1 MSYVEEIT
9 VRGDA
14 LVHLIEALVEQKN
27 VSLLAEACV
36 QDALMACIGERESL
50 AKKANG
56 MAILDVEVG
65 KAGLVIVSEGLSDI
79 EAEKVGRR
87 ASEAFLGLMKRG
99 S

>member
-1 MSYVEEIT
+1 MSFEEEIT

-14 LVHLIEALVEQKN
+14 LVTLLDALVEQKN

-36 QDALMACIGERESL
+36 HDALVECIGERVSL
-50 AKKANG
+50 AKKAKG
-56 MAILDVEVG
+56 MAILDVEIG
-65 KAGLVIVSEGLSDI
+65 RAGLVIVSEGLSDI
-79 EAEKVGRR
+79 EAERVGRR